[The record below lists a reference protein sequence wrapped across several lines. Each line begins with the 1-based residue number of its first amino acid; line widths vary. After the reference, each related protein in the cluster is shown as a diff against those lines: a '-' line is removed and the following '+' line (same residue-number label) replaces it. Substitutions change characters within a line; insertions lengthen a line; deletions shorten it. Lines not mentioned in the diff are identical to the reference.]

1 MRLLTA
7 SLNALP
13 AENLAVFAAGI
24 LISAPVAGLRPSLA
38 ALLPDLKVPKP
49 ISCTT
54 PPLVTALIILS
65 MTELKPDQQM
75 LWKARHR
82 RQFFRLILLY
92 SIEAPLFN
100 LWRAETVIIV
110 SLARGY

>member
-65 MTELKPDQQM
+65 MTELKTLSADA
-75 LWKARHR
+75 LESSASAAI
-82 RQFFRLILLY
+82 F
-92 SIEAPLFN
+92 
-100 LWRAETVIIV
+100 V
-110 SLARGY
+110 SLARVINSRGYP